1 MQALPKVAFVCT
13 HNSCRSQMAEA
24 LGRLLAADVFD
35 SFSAGTHP
43 ADRINPDAVRVIRQ
57 LYGADMQA
65 QQHPKLLTDLP
76 SVDVLITMGCGVE
89 CPFLPCRYREDWGLS
104 DPTGQPDEAFIQTA
118 HTIESKVRALAERIR
133 NGLLD

>member
-43 ADRINPDAVRVIRQ
+43 ADQINPDAVRVIRQ

-118 HTIESKVRALAERIR
+118 HTIEAKVRALAERIR

>member
-24 LGRLLAADVFD
+24 LGRLLAVDVFD

-43 ADRINPDAVRVIRQ
+43 ADQINPDAVRVIRQ

-118 HTIESKVRALAERIR
+118 HTIEAKVRALAERIR

>member
-43 ADRINPDAVRVIRQ
+43 ADQINPDAVRVIRQ

-89 CPFLPCRYREDWGLS
+89 CPFLPCRYREDWGVS

-118 HTIESKVRALAERIR
+118 HTIEAKVRALAERIR

>member
-1 MQALPKVAFVCT
+1 MQTLPKVAFVCT

-43 ADRINPDAVRVIRQ
+43 ADQINPDAVRVIRQ

-118 HTIESKVRALAERIR
+118 HTIEAKVRALAERIR

>member
-43 ADRINPDAVRVIRQ
+43 ADQINPDAVRVIRQ
-57 LYGADMQA
+57 LYSADMQA

-76 SVDVLITMGCGVE
+76 SVDVLITMGCGME

-118 HTIESKVRALAERIR
+118 HTIEAKVRALAERIR

>member
-1 MQALPKVAFVCT
+1 MKSIIFLCT
-13 HNSCRSQMAEA
+13 GNSCRSQMAEA

-43 ADRINPDAVRVIRQ
+43 ADQINPDAVRVIRQ

-118 HTIESKVRALAERIR
+118 HTIEAKVRALAERIR

>member
-118 HTIESKVRALAERIR
+118 HTIEAKVRALAERIR

>member
-13 HNSCRSQMAEA
+13 HNSCRSQIAEA

-43 ADRINPDAVRVIRQ
+43 ADQINPDAVRVIRQ

-118 HTIESKVRALAERIR
+118 HTIEAKVRALAERIR

>member
-43 ADRINPDAVRVIRQ
+43 ADQINTDAVRVIRQ

-118 HTIESKVRALAERIR
+118 HTIEAKVRALAERIR